1 MLIFLIP
8 DRYVCRIF
16 LPERTR
22 ISLHLNRSYGLKR
35 SLLGMSPVLN
45 RVQRS
50 PKLNFSQLLLDLHLE
65 RRTGRA
71 RHTPLQIIRT
81 RNEWQSCLTNRLSSA
96 IPTSLSVQLKT
107 RPSSAASP
115 QWLGHNAQSTNMIGR
130 TQWASVW
137 RRKGN
142 GAASA
147 ALYRGRSE
155 LKFDLVVFLSLTRR
169 WWIKLK

>member
-1 MLIFLIP
+1 MYKLKANAGLFTP
-8 DRYVCRIF
+8 TGMAAVF
-16 LPERTR
+16 LPERKR
-22 ISLHLNRSYGLKR
+22 ISSHLNRSCGLKR

-96 IPTSLSVQLKT
+96 IPASLSVQPRT
-107 RPSSAASP
+107 RPSCGCR
-115 QWLGHNAQSTNMIGR
+115 LDVGAQSAHAIGR
-130 TQWASVW
+130 AQWASVW
-137 RRKGN
+137 KRKGN

-169 WWIKLK
+169 